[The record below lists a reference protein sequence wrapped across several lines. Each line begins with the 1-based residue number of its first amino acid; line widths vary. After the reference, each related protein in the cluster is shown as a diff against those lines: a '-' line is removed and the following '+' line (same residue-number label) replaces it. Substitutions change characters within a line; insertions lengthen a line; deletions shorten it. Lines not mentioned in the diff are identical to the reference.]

1 MTSSSQGLR
10 LLRRRAGGAVVL
22 ILEGN
27 LDYESSAVL
36 AQEVKDRIQEGVSTI
51 CLDLSRIHFLSSS
64 GVASLV
70 RVKRIL
76 EEKGG
81 RLVLFDLSA
90 EVKTVFG
97 LTRVVDYFEIHS
109 DEAGAL
115 AAVNGRCPETPGDPP
130 AAKRGV

>member
-1 MTSSSQGLR
+1 M
-10 LLRRRAGGAVVL
+10 L

-36 AQEVKDRIQEGVSTI
+36 TQEVKDLIQEGVSTI
-51 CLDLSRIHFLSSS
+51 CLDLSGIHFLSSS
-64 GVASLV
+64 GVAALV

-76 EEKGG
+76 EERGG
-81 RLVLFDLSA
+81 QLVLFDLA
-90 EVKTVFG
+90 EEVKKVFG

-115 AAVNGRCPETPGDPP
+115 AAVHGRSPDAPDDPP
-130 AAKRGV
+130 CAKRGV